1 MKWDSSRE
9 MTRDVL
15 DRSKGQTMTVNRI
28 ISIRTG
34 IRFERQLNPET
45 HLITV
50 VCAVCLNTIRE
61 HIYYPKYTTNVCTIY
76 CYFHIF

>member
-45 HLITV
+45 RYRTFNNRG
-50 VCAVCLNTIRE
+50 VCCMS
-61 HIYYPKYTTNVCTIY
+61 KYNKGTY
-76 CYFHIF
+76 LLS